1 MWCPRQR
8 VRARRCSRG
17 AQAGTPTEA
26 EGAAEKEWTPERPH
40 WMSETAPARD
50 NGKSEPGVAPP
61 RPEPDALPF
70 TPAAQA
76 DGAEAAEEA
85 DSTRPIRRGWWQR
98 RFTST

>member
-1 MWCPRQR
+1 
-8 VRARRCSRG
+8 
-17 AQAGTPTEA
+17 
-26 EGAAEKEWTPERPH
+26 
-40 WMSETAPARD
+40 MSETAPARD

>member
-1 MWCPRQR
+1 
-8 VRARRCSRG
+8 
-17 AQAGTPTEA
+17 
-26 EGAAEKEWTPERPH
+26 
-40 WMSETAPARD
+40 MSETAPARD

-85 DSTRPIRRGWWQR
+85 DSTRPIGAAGGSAASPQR
-98 RFTST
+98 EAVGGGVRKALQVASYT